1 MALWKHDTTH
11 ATWDDG
17 QTTKPGEEGFS
28 RDLAQAHFGNK
39 NFSYMGTPN
48 WEPPAVADEPEQ
60 PAKP

>member
-1 MALWKHDTTH
+1 MAQWKHDTTH
-11 ATWDDG
+11 AIWDDG

-48 WEPPAVADEPEQ
+48 WQAPPEPEKVPQ
-60 PAKP
+60 GGLT